1 MRRRYKGWQQLITP
15 MKQTTLVLLP
25 GLDGTD
31 IFFQP
36 LLAALP
42 PSVQPLVVSYPAA
55 SGQGYDELLALVRR
69 AIADV
74 PQCHVLGW
82 SFSGPLALKLAAA
95 EPHKVCGV
103 ILAASFVRAPNRLA
117 SALRFALV
125 GPAIWGW
132 RAARR
137 LPLLLRPRSDAW
149 RQAKMR
155 TWNQVSAR
163 TLAARLRAIMA
174 VDARAELRGLVQPV
188 LYLASSQ
195 DAIVPHRNRDEIARL
210 SPGVQVVTIPGHHQ
224 ALYSQP
230 RAAADAI
237 TAFIA
242 ELD

>member
-1 MRRRYKGWQQLITP
+1 
-15 MKQTTLVLLP
+15 
-25 GLDGTD
+25 
-31 IFFQP
+31 
-36 LLAALP
+36 
-42 PSVQPLVVSYPAA
+42 
-55 SGQGYDELLALVRR
+55 
-69 AIADV
+69 
-74 PQCHVLGW
+74 
-82 SFSGPLALKLAAA
+82 
-95 EPHKVCGV
+95 
-103 ILAASFVRAPNRLA
+103 
-117 SALRFALV
+117 
-125 GPAIWGW
+125 
-132 RAARR
+132 
-137 LPLLLRPRSDAW
+137 
-149 RQAKMR
+149 MR